1 MPRRNQRAEEQS
13 QAVSNAAQTLFAN
26 IRFMSVDN
34 PVHVL
39 AITSSVPNEGKTFV
53 SVNIAS
59 AIAASGA
66 STRLVEC
73 DMRRRSVATRI
84 GVNAQ
89 TGIYSVMTGQVS
101 LEQAAVRTPTKTLY
115 FLDAEPHIPNPSN
128 ILNSHHFQSFLDNAR
143 GRFDYVVFDTPPVTT
158 FVDAAVLGTK
168 VDAVLLVARENFV
181 KRAELQQAVDQLR
194 ASGCN
199 LAGVVM
205 NGCDFGKGNSYYSYY
220 YENGEGGRRNRAEEE
235 ASAPKFVPAKPQPQ
249 TAPASR
255 PASNGHQN
263 GSASQTPVP
272 AGPPPRRSQPQRAAQ
287 PQQQVRAAQSQPQPA
302 PAQRPAQQ
310 PQVATQPQ
318 LQRTHVA
325 GPGDTAM
332 YQRLA
337 EQSRVARAGR
347 SYPRYDDEE
356 Y

>member
-1 MPRRNQRAEEQS
+1 MPRRNQRAEEQG
-13 QAVSNAAQTLFAN
+13 QAVANAAQTLFAN

-39 AITSSVPNEGKTFV
+39 AITSSILNEGKTFV
-53 SVNIAS
+53 SMNLAS

-66 STRLVEC
+66 STLLVEC
-73 DMRRRSVATRI
+73 DMRRRSMAARI
-84 GVNAQ
+84 GVHAQ
-89 TGIYSVMTGQVS
+89 YGIYSVMTGQVS
-101 LEQAAVRTPTKTLY
+101 LEQAAVRTPTKNLY

-143 GRFDYVVFDTPPVTT
+143 SRFDYVVFDTPPVTT

-194 ASGCN
+194 ASNCN

-235 ASAPKFVPAKPQPQ
+235 TSAPKFVPAKPQQPS
-249 TAPASR
+249 AKS
-255 PASNGHQN
+255 ASNARKG
-263 GSASQTPVP
+263 GAASQQPVP
-272 AGPPPRRSQPQRAAQ
+272 AGPPPRRSQAQRTAQPAQSQARVAQ
-287 PQQQVRAAQSQPQPA
+287 PQVVT
-302 PAQRPAQQ
+302 AQRPVQQ

-318 LQRTHVA
+318 SQRTHMA

-337 EQSRVARAGR
+337 EQSRVARTGR
-347 SYPRYDDEE
+347 SYPRYDDED

>member
-53 SVNIAS
+53 SVNLAS

-66 STRLVEC
+66 STLLVEC
-73 DMRRRSVATRI
+73 DMRRRNIAARI
-84 GVNAQ
+84 GVHAQ
-89 TGIYSVMTGQVS
+89 YGIYSVMTSQVP
-101 LEQAAVRTPTKTLY
+101 LEQAAVRTPTKNLY

-143 GRFDYVVFDTPPVTT
+143 SRFDYVVFDTPPVTT

-168 VDAVLLVARENFV
+168 VDAVLLVARESFV

-194 ASGCN
+194 ASNCN

-220 YENGEGGRRNRAEEE
+220 YESGEGGRHNHAEEE
-235 ASAPKFVPAKPQPQ
+235 TNAPKFVPAKPQPQ
-249 TAPASR
+249 KAPVSR
-255 PASNGHQN
+255 PTSNGHQN

-272 AGPPPRRSQPQRAAQ
+272 AGPPPRRSQPQQQARAAQ
-287 PQQQVRAAQSQPQPA
+287 PQPQAA

-310 PQVATQPQ
+310 PQAAPQPQ
-318 LQRTHVA
+318 LQRTHVP

-337 EQSRVARAGR
+337 EQSRAARGNR

>member
-1 MPRRNQRAEEQS
+1 MPRRNQRAEEQG
-13 QAVSNAAQTLFAN
+13 QAVANAAQTLFAN

-39 AITSSVPNEGKTFV
+39 AITSSIPSEGKTFV
-53 SVNIAS
+53 SMNLAS

-66 STRLVEC
+66 STLLVEC
-73 DMRRRSVATRI
+73 DMRRRSMAARI
-84 GVNAQ
+84 GVHAQ
-89 TGIYSVMTGQVS
+89 YGIYSVMTGQVS
-101 LEQAAVRTPTKTLY
+101 LEQAAVRTPTKNLY

-143 GRFDYVVFDTPPVTT
+143 SRFDYVVFDTPPITT

-199 LAGVVM
+199 LAGIVM

-235 ASAPKFVPAKPQPQ
+235 SSAPKFVPAKPQQ
-249 TAPASR
+249 SSAKS
-255 PASNGHQN
+255 ASNARKGGAAPQQ
-263 GSASQTPVP
+263 SVP
-272 AGPPPRRSQPQRAAQ
+272 AGPPPRRSQAQRASQPAQSQARAAQ
-287 PQQQVRAAQSQPQPA
+287 PQVVT
-302 PAQRPAQQ
+302 AQRPVQQ

-318 LQRTHVA
+318 SLLNNTSNCAVW
-325 GPGDTAM
+325 
-332 YQRLA
+332 
-337 EQSRVARAGR
+337 S
-347 SYPRYDDEE
+347 S
-356 Y
+356 

>member
-1 MPRRNQRAEEQS
+1 MPRRNQRAEEQG
-13 QAVSNAAQTLFAN
+13 QAVANAAQTLFAN

-39 AITSSVPNEGKTFV
+39 AVTSSVHNEGKTFV
-53 SVNIAS
+53 SMNLAS

-66 STRLVEC
+66 STLLVEC
-73 DMRRRSVATRI
+73 DMRRRSMAARI
-84 GVNAQ
+84 GVHAQ
-89 TGIYSVMTGQVS
+89 YGIYSVMTGQVS
-101 LEQAAVRTPTKTLY
+101 LEQAAVRTPTKNLY

-143 GRFDYVVFDTPPVTT
+143 SRFDYVLFDTPPVTT

-194 ASGCN
+194 ASNCN

-235 ASAPKFVPAKPQPQ
+235 WSAPKFVPAKPQQ
-249 TAPASR
+249 APAR
-255 PASNGHQN
+255 QASSMHKG
-263 GSASQTPVP
+263 GAASQPPVP
-272 AGPPPRRSQPQRAAQ
+272 AGPPPRRSQAQPAQPQARAAQ
-287 PQQQVRAAQSQPQPA
+287 PQVVT
-302 PAQRPAQQ
+302 AQRPVQQ
-310 PQVATQPQ
+310 PQVATQP
-318 LQRTHVA
+318 LSQRTHVA
-325 GPGDTAM
+325 GPGDSAM
-332 YQRLA
+332 YLRLA

-347 SYPRYDDEE
+347 SYPRYDDED

>member
-1 MPRRNQRAEEQS
+1 MPRRNQRAEEQG
-13 QAVSNAAQTLFAN
+13 QAVANAAQTLFAN

-39 AITSSVPNEGKTFV
+39 AVTSSVPNEGKTFV
-53 SVNIAS
+53 SMNLAS

-66 STRLVEC
+66 STLLVEC
-73 DMRRRSVATRI
+73 DMRRRSMAARI
-84 GVNAQ
+84 GVHAQ
-89 TGIYSVMTGQVS
+89 YGIYSVMTGQVS
-101 LEQAAVRTPTKTLY
+101 LEQAAVRTPTKNLY

-143 GRFDYVVFDTPPVTT
+143 SRFDYVVFDTPPVTT

-194 ASGCN
+194 ASNCN

-235 ASAPKFVPAKPQPQ
+235 SSAPKFMPAKPQQ
-249 TAPASR
+249 APAR
-255 PASNGHQN
+255 PASSVHKG
-263 GSASQTPVP
+263 GAASQQPVP
-272 AGPPPRRSQPQRAAQ
+272 AGPPLRRSQAQRTAQPAQPQARAAQ
-287 PQQQVRAAQSQPQPA
+287 PQVVT
-302 PAQRPAQQ
+302 AQRPVQQ

-318 LQRTHVA
+318 SQRTHVA

-347 SYPRYDDEE
+347 SYPRYDDED

>member
-1 MPRRNQRAEEQS
+1 MPRRNQRAEEQG
-13 QAVSNAAQTLFAN
+13 QAVANAAQTLFAN

-34 PVHVL
+34 PIHVL
-39 AITSSVPNEGKTFV
+39 AITSSIPNEGKTFV
-53 SVNIAS
+53 SMNLAS

-66 STRLVEC
+66 STLLVEC
-73 DMRRRSVATRI
+73 DMRRRSMAARI
-84 GVNAQ
+84 GVHAQ
-89 TGIYSVMTGQVS
+89 SGIYSVMTGQVS
-101 LEQAAVRTPTKTLY
+101 LEQAAVRTPTKNLY

-194 ASGCN
+194 ASNCN

-220 YENGEGGRRNRAEEE
+220 YESGEGGRHNHAEEE
-235 ASAPKFVPAKPQPQ
+235 TNAPKFVPAKPQPQ
-249 TAPASR
+249 KAPASR
-255 PASNGHQN
+255 PTSNGHQN

-272 AGPPPRRSQPQRAAQ
+272 AGPPPRRSQPQQQARAAQ
-287 PQQQVRAAQSQPQPA
+287 PQPQAA

-310 PQVATQPQ
+310 PQAAPQPQ
-318 LQRTHVA
+318 LQRTHVP

-337 EQSRVARAGR
+337 EQSRIARGNR

>member
-34 PVHVL
+34 PIHVL
-39 AITSSVPNEGKTFV
+39 AITSSIPNEGKTFV
-53 SVNIAS
+53 SMNLAS

-66 STRLVEC
+66 STLLVEC
-73 DMRRRSVATRI
+73 DMRRRSMAARI
-84 GVNAQ
+84 GVHAQ
-89 TGIYSVMTGQVS
+89 YGIYSVMTGQVS
-101 LEQAAVRTPTKTLY
+101 LEQAAVRTPTKNLY

-128 ILNSHHFQSFLDNAR
+128 ILNSNHFQSFLDNAR
-143 GRFDYVVFDTPPVTT
+143 SRFDYVVFDTPPVTT

-199 LAGVVM
+199 LAGIVM
-205 NGCDFGKGNSYYSYY
+205 NSCDFGKGNSYYSYY

-249 TAPASR
+249 KAPASR

-263 GSASQTPVP
+263 GSASQTSVP

-310 PQVATQPQ
+310 PQAAAQQ
-318 LQRTHVA
+318 QFQRAHVP

>member
-66 STRLVEC
+66 STLLVEC

-84 GVNAQ
+84 GVHAQ
-89 TGIYSVMTGQVS
+89 YGIYSVMTGQVS
-101 LEQAAVRTPTKTLY
+101 LEQAAVRTPTKNLY

-143 GRFDYVVFDTPPVTT
+143 SRFDYVVFDTPPVTT

-194 ASGCN
+194 VSGCN

-235 ASAPKFVPAKPQPQ
+235 ASAPKFVPAKPQQ
-249 TAPASR
+249 ASAR
-255 PASNGHQN
+255 QASNVHTG
-263 GSASQTPVP
+263 GAASQTPVP
-272 AGPPPRRSQPQRAAQ
+272 AGPPPRRSQPQQQARAAQ
-287 PQQQVRAAQSQPQPA
+287 PQPQAA

-310 PQVATQPQ
+310 PQAAAQQ
-318 LQRTHVA
+318 QFQRAHVP

-337 EQSRVARAGR
+337 EQSRIARAGR

>member
-53 SVNIAS
+53 SVNLAS

-66 STRLVEC
+66 STLLVEC
-73 DMRRRSVATRI
+73 DMRRRSIAARI
-84 GVNAQ
+84 GVHAQ
-89 TGIYSVMTGQVS
+89 YGIYSVMTSQVP
-101 LEQAAVRTPTKTLY
+101 LEQAAVRTPTKNLY

-143 GRFDYVVFDTPPVTT
+143 SRVDYVIFDTPPVTT
-158 FVDAAVLGTK
+158 IVDAAVLGTK

-194 ASGCN
+194 ASNCN

-235 ASAPKFVPAKPQPQ
+235 ASASKFVPAKPQQASSRQ
-249 TAPASR
+249 T
-255 PASNGHQN
+255 SNVHTG
-263 GSASQTPVP
+263 GAASQQPVP
-272 AGPPPRRSQPQRAAQ
+272 AGPPPRRTQSQRAPQ
-287 PQQQVRAAQSQPQPA
+287 PQQQARAPQPQPA
-302 PAQRPAQQ
+302 PAQQRPVQQ
-310 PQVATQPQ
+310 PQAASQPQ
-318 LQRTHVA
+318 YQRAHVP
-325 GPGDTAM
+325 GPGDTAI

-337 EQSRVARAGR
+337 EQSRAARGNR

>member
-1 MPRRNQRAEEQS
+1 MPRRNQRAEEQG
-13 QAVSNAAQTLFAN
+13 QAVANAAQTLFAN

-39 AITSSVPNEGKTFV
+39 AVTSSVPNEGKTFV
-53 SVNIAS
+53 SMNLAS

-66 STRLVEC
+66 STLLVEC
-73 DMRRRSVATRI
+73 DMRRRSMAGRI
-84 GVNAQ
+84 GVHAQ
-89 TGIYSVMTGQVS
+89 YGIYSVMTGQVS
-101 LEQAAVRTPTKTLY
+101 LEQAAVRTPTKNLY

-194 ASGCN
+194 ASNCN

-220 YENGEGGRRNRAEEE
+220 YESGEGGRHNHAEEE
-235 ASAPKFVPAKPQPQ
+235 TNAPKFVPAKPQPQ
-249 TAPASR
+249 KAPASR
-255 PASNGHQN
+255 PTSNGHQN

-272 AGPPPRRSQPQRAAQ
+272 AGPPPRRSQPQQQARAAQ
-287 PQQQVRAAQSQPQPA
+287 PQPQPQPA

-310 PQVATQPQ
+310 PQAASQPQ
-318 LQRTHVA
+318 YQRAHVP

-337 EQSRVARAGR
+337 EQSRAVRGNR

>member
-1 MPRRNQRAEEQS
+1 MPRRNQRAEEQG
-13 QAVSNAAQTLFAN
+13 QAVANAAQTLFAN

-39 AITSSVPNEGKTFV
+39 AVTSSVPNEGKTFV
-53 SVNIAS
+53 SMNLAS

-66 STRLVEC
+66 STLLVEC
-73 DMRRRSVATRI
+73 DMRRRSMAARI
-84 GVNAQ
+84 GVHAQ
-89 TGIYSVMTGQVS
+89 YGIYSVMTGQVS
-101 LEQAAVRTPTKTLY
+101 LEQAAVRTPTKNLY

-143 GRFDYVVFDTPPVTT
+143 SRFDYVLFDTPPVTT

-194 ASGCN
+194 ASNCN

-235 ASAPKFVPAKPQPQ
+235 WSAPKFVPAKPQQ
-249 TAPASR
+249 APAR
-255 PASNGHQN
+255 PASSMHKG
-263 GSASQTPVP
+263 GAASQPPVP
-272 AGPPPRRSQPQRAAQ
+272 AGPPPRRSQAQPAQPQARAAQ
-287 PQQQVRAAQSQPQPA
+287 PQVVT
-302 PAQRPAQQ
+302 AQRPVQQ

-318 LQRTHVA
+318 SQRTLVA

-347 SYPRYDDEE
+347 SYPRYDDED

>member
-66 STRLVEC
+66 STLLVEC

-84 GVNAQ
+84 GVHAQ

-101 LEQAAVRTPTKTLY
+101 LEQAAVRTPTKNLY

-194 ASGCN
+194 ASNCN

-220 YENGEGGRRNRAEEE
+220 YESGEGGRHNHAEEE
-235 ASAPKFVPAKPQPQ
+235 TNAPKFVPAKPQPQ
-249 TAPASR
+249 KAPASR
-255 PASNGHQN
+255 PTSNGHQN

-272 AGPPPRRSQPQRAAQ
+272 AGPPPRRSQPQQQARAAQ
-287 PQQQVRAAQSQPQPA
+287 PQPQPQPA

-310 PQVATQPQ
+310 PQAASQPQ
-318 LQRTHVA
+318 YQRAHVP

-337 EQSRVARAGR
+337 EQSRIARGNR

>member
-1 MPRRNQRAEEQS
+1 MPRRNQRAEEQG
-13 QAVSNAAQTLFAN
+13 QAVANAAQTLFAN

-34 PVHVL
+34 PIHVL
-39 AITSSVPNEGKTFV
+39 AITSSIPNEGKTFV
-53 SVNIAS
+53 SMNLAS

-66 STRLVEC
+66 STLLVEC
-73 DMRRRSVATRI
+73 DMRRRSMAARI
-84 GVNAQ
+84 GVHAQ
-89 TGIYSVMTGQVS
+89 YGIYSVMTGQVS
-101 LEQAAVRTPTKTLY
+101 LEQAAVRTPTKNLY

-143 GRFDYVVFDTPPVTT
+143 SRFDYVVFDTPPVTT

-199 LAGVVM
+199 LAGIVM
-205 NGCDFGKGNSYYSYY
+205 NSCDFGKGNSYYSYY

-235 ASAPKFVPAKPQPQ
+235 SSAPKFVPAKPQQ
-249 TAPASR
+249 SSAKS
-255 PASNGHQN
+255 ASNARKG
-263 GSASQTPVP
+263 GAASQQSVP
-272 AGPPPRRSQPQRAAQ
+272 AGPPPRRSQAQHASQPAQSQARAAQ
-287 PQQQVRAAQSQPQPA
+287 PQVAT
-302 PAQRPAQQ
+302 AQRPVQQ

-318 LQRTHVA
+318 SQRTNVP

-347 SYPRYDDEE
+347 SYPRYDDED

>member
-1 MPRRNQRAEEQS
+1 MPRRNQRAEEQG
-13 QAVSNAAQTLFAN
+13 QAVANAAQTLFAN

-53 SVNIAS
+53 SMNLAS

-66 STRLVEC
+66 STLLVEC
-73 DMRRRSVATRI
+73 DMRRRSMAARI
-84 GVNAQ
+84 GVHAQ
-89 TGIYSVMTGQVS
+89 YGIYSVMTGQVS
-101 LEQAAVRTPTKTLY
+101 LEQAAMRAPTKNLY

-143 GRFDYVVFDTPPVTT
+143 SRFDYVVFDTPPVTT

-235 ASAPKFVPAKPQPQ
+235 SSAPKFVPAKPQQ
-249 TAPASR
+249 ASAKPASMHKGG
-255 PASNGHQN
+255 A
-263 GSASQTPVP
+263 ASQQSVP
-272 AGPPPRRSQPQRAAQ
+272 AGPPPRRSQPQRTAQ
-287 PQQQVRAAQSQPQPA
+287 PAQSQARATQPQVA
-302 PAQRPAQQ
+302 TAQRPVQQ

-318 LQRTHVA
+318 FQRSNVA

-347 SYPRYDDEE
+347 SYPRYNEE
-356 Y
+356 DY

>member
-1 MPRRNQRAEEQS
+1 MPRRNQRAEEQG
-13 QAVSNAAQTLFAN
+13 QAVANAAQTLFAN

-39 AITSSVPNEGKTFV
+39 AVTSSVPNEGKTFV
-53 SVNIAS
+53 SMNLAS

-66 STRLVEC
+66 STLLVEC
-73 DMRRRSVATRI
+73 DMRRRSMAARI
-84 GVNAQ
+84 GVHAQ
-89 TGIYSVMTGQVS
+89 YGIYSVMTGQVS
-101 LEQAAVRTPTKTLY
+101 LEQAAVRTPTKNLY

-143 GRFDYVVFDTPPVTT
+143 SRFDYVLFDTPPVTT
-158 FVDAAVLGTK
+158 VVDAAVLGTK

-194 ASGCN
+194 ASNCN

-235 ASAPKFVPAKPQPQ
+235 SSAPKFMPAKPQQ
-249 TAPASR
+249 APAK
-255 PASNGHQN
+255 PASSMHKG
-263 GSASQTPVP
+263 GAASQQPVP
-272 AGPPPRRSQPQRAAQ
+272 AGPPPRRSQAQRTAQPAQSQARAAQ
-287 PQQQVRAAQSQPQPA
+287 PQVVT
-302 PAQRPAQQ
+302 AQRPVQQ
-310 PQVATQPQ
+310 PQVATQPKS
-318 LQRTHVA
+318 QRTHVA

-347 SYPRYDDEE
+347 SYPRYDDED

>member
-1 MPRRNQRAEEQS
+1 MPRRNQRAEEQG
-13 QAVSNAAQTLFAN
+13 QAVANAAQTLFAN

-34 PVHVL
+34 PIHVL
-39 AITSSVPNEGKTFV
+39 AITSSIPNEGKTFV
-53 SVNIAS
+53 SMNLAS

-66 STRLVEC
+66 STLLVEC
-73 DMRRRSVATRI
+73 DMRRRSMAARI
-84 GVNAQ
+84 GVHAQ
-89 TGIYSVMTGQVS
+89 YGIYSVMTGQVS
-101 LEQAAVRTPTKTLY
+101 LEQAAVRTPTKNLY

-128 ILNSHHFQSFLDNAR
+128 ILNSNHFQSFLDNAR

-194 ASGCN
+194 ASNCN

-220 YENGEGGRRNRAEEE
+220 YESGEGGRHNHAEEE
-235 ASAPKFVPAKPQPQ
+235 TNAPKFVPAKPQPQ
-249 TAPASR
+249 KAPASR
-255 PASNGHQN
+255 PTSNGHQN

-272 AGPPPRRSQPQRAAQ
+272 AGPPPRRSQPQQQARAAQ
-287 PQQQVRAAQSQPQPA
+287 PQPQAA

-310 PQVATQPQ
+310 PQAAPQPQ
-318 LQRTHVA
+318 LQRTHVP

-337 EQSRVARAGR
+337 EQSRIARGNR

>member
-53 SVNIAS
+53 SVNLAS

-66 STRLVEC
+66 STLLVEC
-73 DMRRRSVATRI
+73 DMRRRSIAARI
-84 GVNAQ
+84 GVHAQ
-89 TGIYSVMTGQVS
+89 YGIYSVMTSQVP
-101 LEQAAVRTPTKTLY
+101 LEQAAVRTPTKNLY

-143 GRFDYVVFDTPPVTT
+143 SRFDYVVFDTPPVTT

-194 ASGCN
+194 ASNCN

-220 YENGEGGRRNRAEEE
+220 YESGEGGRRNRAEEE
-235 ASAPKFVPAKPQPQ
+235 ASAPKFVPAKPQQ
-249 TAPASR
+249 ASSR
-255 PASNGHQN
+255 QASNVHTG
-263 GSASQTPVP
+263 GAASQQPVP
-272 AGPPPRRSQPQRAAQ
+272 AGPPPRRTQSQRAPQ
-287 PQQQVRAAQSQPQPA
+287 PQQQARAAQPQPA
-302 PAQRPAQQ
+302 PAQQRPVQQ
-310 PQVATQPQ
+310 PQAASQPQ
-318 LQRTHVA
+318 YQRAHVP
-325 GPGDTAM
+325 GPGDTAI

-337 EQSRVARAGR
+337 EQSRAARGNR

>member
-1 MPRRNQRAEEQS
+1 MPRRNQRAEEQG
-13 QAVSNAAQTLFAN
+13 QAVANAAQTLFAN

-34 PVHVL
+34 PIHVL
-39 AITSSVPNEGKTFV
+39 AITSSIPNEGKTFV
-53 SVNIAS
+53 SMNLAS

-66 STRLVEC
+66 STLLVEC
-73 DMRRRSVATRI
+73 DMRRRSMAARI
-84 GVNAQ
+84 GVHAQ
-89 TGIYSVMTGQVS
+89 YGIYSVMTGQVS
-101 LEQAAVRTPTKTLY
+101 LEQAAVRTPTKNLY

-128 ILNSHHFQSFLDNAR
+128 ILNSNHFQSFLDNAR
-143 GRFDYVVFDTPPVTT
+143 SRFDYVVFDTPPVTT

-194 ASGCN
+194 ASNCN

-220 YENGEGGRRNRAEEE
+220 YESGEGGRHNHAEEE
-235 ASAPKFVPAKPQPQ
+235 TNAPKFVPAKPQPQ
-249 TAPASR
+249 KAPASR

-272 AGPPPRRSQPQRAAQ
+272 AGPPPRRSQPQQQARAAQ
-287 PQQQVRAAQSQPQPA
+287 PQPQAA

-310 PQVATQPQ
+310 PQAAPQPQ
-318 LQRTHVA
+318 LQRTHVP

-337 EQSRVARAGR
+337 EQSRIARGNR

>member
-1 MPRRNQRAEEQS
+1 MPRRNQRAEEQG
-13 QAVSNAAQTLFAN
+13 QAVANAAQTLFAN

-39 AITSSVPNEGKTFV
+39 AITSSILSEGKTFV
-53 SVNIAS
+53 SMNLAS

-66 STRLVEC
+66 STLLVEC
-73 DMRRRSVATRI
+73 DMRRRSMAARI
-84 GVNAQ
+84 GVHAQ
-89 TGIYSVMTGQVS
+89 YGIYSVMTGQVS
-101 LEQAAVRTPTKTLY
+101 LEQAAVRTPTKNLY

-143 GRFDYVVFDTPPVTT
+143 SRFDYVVFDTPPVTT

-181 KRAELQQAVDQLR
+181 KRAELQQAVDQLH

-235 ASAPKFVPAKPQPQ
+235 SSAPKFVPAKPQQ
-249 TAPASR
+249 SSAKS
-255 PASNGHQN
+255 ASNARKG
-263 GSASQTPVP
+263 GAASQQPVP
-272 AGPPPRRSQPQRAAQ
+272 AGPPPRRSQAQRTAQPAQPQARAAQ
-287 PQQQVRAAQSQPQPA
+287 PQVVT
-302 PAQRPAQQ
+302 AQRPVQQ

-318 LQRTHVA
+318 RTNVP

-347 SYPRYDDEE
+347 SYPRYDDED

>member
-1 MPRRNQRAEEQS
+1 MPRRNQRAEEQN

-53 SVNIAS
+53 SMNLAS

-66 STRLVEC
+66 STLLVEC
-73 DMRRRSVATRI
+73 DMRRRSLAARI
-84 GVNAQ
+84 GVHAQ
-89 TGIYSVMTGQVS
+89 YGIYSVMTGQVS
-101 LEQAAVRTPTKTLY
+101 LEQAAVRTPTKNLY

-143 GRFDYVVFDTPPVTT
+143 SRFDYVLFDTPPVTT

-235 ASAPKFVPAKPQPQ
+235 ASAPKFVPAKPQQ
-249 TAPASR
+249 ASAK
-255 PASNGHQN
+255 PASNVRKG
-263 GSASQTPVP
+263 GAASQQPVP

-287 PQQQVRAAQSQPQPA
+287 QAAQSQPRAPQPQAA
-302 PAQRPAQQ
+302 PAQRPVQQ
-310 PQVATQPQ
+310 PKVATQPQ
-318 LQRTHVA
+318 FQHANVP

-337 EQSRVARAGR
+337 AQSRVARAGR
-347 SYPRYDDEE
+347 SYPRYDDED

>member
-66 STRLVEC
+66 STLLVEC
-73 DMRRRSVATRI
+73 DMRRRSMAARI
-84 GVNAQ
+84 GVHAQ
-89 TGIYSVMTGQVS
+89 HGIYSVMTGQVS
-101 LEQAAVRTPTKTLY
+101 LEQAAVRTPTKNLY

-194 ASGCN
+194 ASNCN

-220 YENGEGGRRNRAEEE
+220 YESGEGGRHNHAEEE
-235 ASAPKFVPAKPQPQ
+235 TNAPKFVPAKPQPQ
-249 TAPASR
+249 KAPASR
-255 PASNGHQN
+255 PTSNGHQN

-272 AGPPPRRSQPQRAAQ
+272 AGPPPRRSQPQQQARAAQ
-287 PQQQVRAAQSQPQPA
+287 PQPQAA

-310 PQVATQPQ
+310 PQAAAQQ
-318 LQRTHVA
+318 QFQRAHVP

>member
-1 MPRRNQRAEEQS
+1 MPRRNQRAEEQG
-13 QAVSNAAQTLFAN
+13 QAVANAAQTLFAN

-53 SVNIAS
+53 SMNLAS

-66 STRLVEC
+66 STLLVEC
-73 DMRRRSVATRI
+73 DMRRRSMAARI
-84 GVNAQ
+84 GVHAQ
-89 TGIYSVMTGQVS
+89 YGIYSVMTGQVS
-101 LEQAAVRTPTKTLY
+101 LEQAAMRAPTKNLY

-143 GRFDYVVFDTPPVTT
+143 SRFDYVVFDTPPVTT

-205 NGCDFGKGNSYYSYY
+205 NSCDFGKGNSYYSYY

-235 ASAPKFVPAKPQPQ
+235 TNAPKFVPAKPQQ
-249 TAPASR
+249 ASAK
-255 PASNGHQN
+255 PGSNVHKG
-263 GSASQTPVP
+263 GAASQQSVP
-272 AGPPPRRSQPQRAAQ
+272 AGPPPRRSQAQRTAQPAQPQTRAAQ
-287 PQQQVRAAQSQPQPA
+287 PQAA
-302 PAQRPAQQ
+302 PAQRPVQQ

-318 LQRTHVA
+318 FQRTTVA

-337 EQSRVARAGR
+337 EQSRVARAGH
-347 SYPRYDDEE
+347 SYPRYDDED

>member
-1 MPRRNQRAEEQS
+1 MPRRNQRAEEQG
-13 QAVSNAAQTLFAN
+13 QAVANAAQTLFAN

-34 PVHVL
+34 PIHVL
-39 AITSSVPNEGKTFV
+39 AITSSIPSEGKTFV
-53 SVNIAS
+53 SMNLAS

-66 STRLVEC
+66 STLLVEC
-73 DMRRRSVATRI
+73 DMRRRSMAARI
-84 GVNAQ
+84 GVHAQ
-89 TGIYSVMTGQVS
+89 YGIYSVMTGQVS
-101 LEQAAVRTPTKTLY
+101 LEQAAVRTPTKNLY

-128 ILNSHHFQSFLDNAR
+128 ILNSNHFQSFLDNAR

-194 ASGCN
+194 ASNCN

-205 NGCDFGKGNSYYSYY
+205 SGCDFGKGNSYYSYY
-220 YENGEGGRRNRAEEE
+220 YESGEGGRHNHAEEE
-235 ASAPKFVPAKPQPQ
+235 TNAPKFVPAKPQQ
-249 TAPASR
+249 ASAR
-255 PASNGHQN
+255 QASNVHTG
-263 GSASQTPVP
+263 GAASQQPVP
-272 AGPPPRRSQPQRAAQ
+272 AGPPPRRTQSQQQARAA
-287 PQQQVRAAQSQPQPA
+287 QPA
-302 PAQRPAQQ
+302 PAQQRPVQQ
-310 PQVATQPQ
+310 PQAASQPQ
-318 LQRTHVA
+318 YQRTHVP
-325 GPGDTAM
+325 GPGDTAI

>member
-66 STRLVEC
+66 STLLVEC

-84 GVNAQ
+84 GVHAQ

-101 LEQAAVRTPTKTLY
+101 LEQAAVRTPTKNLY

-194 ASGCN
+194 ASNCN

-220 YENGEGGRRNRAEEE
+220 YESGEGGRHNHAEEE
-235 ASAPKFVPAKPQPQ
+235 TNAPKFVPAKPQQ
-249 TAPASR
+249 ASAR
-255 PASNGHQN
+255 QVSNVHTG
-263 GSASQTPVP
+263 GAASQQPVP

-287 PQQQVRAAQSQPQPA
+287 PQQQARAAQPQPQAA

-310 PQVATQPQ
+310 PQAAPQPQ
-318 LQRTHVA
+318 LQRTHVP

-337 EQSRVARAGR
+337 EQSRIARGNR

>member
-66 STRLVEC
+66 STLLVEC

-84 GVNAQ
+84 GVHAQ

-101 LEQAAVRTPTKTLY
+101 LEQAAVRTPTKNLY

-194 ASGCN
+194 ASNCN

-235 ASAPKFVPAKPQPQ
+235 ASAPKFVPAKPQQ
-249 TAPASR
+249 ASAR
-255 PASNGHQN
+255 QASNVHTG
-263 GSASQTPVP
+263 GAASQQPVP
-272 AGPPPRRSQPQRAAQ
+272 AGPPPRRSQPQQQARAAQ
-287 PQQQVRAAQSQPQPA
+287 PQPQAA

-310 PQVATQPQ
+310 PQAAPQPQ
-318 LQRTHVA
+318 LQRTHVP

-337 EQSRVARAGR
+337 EQSRIARGNR

>member
-1 MPRRNQRAEEQS
+1 MPRRNQRAEEQG
-13 QAVSNAAQTLFAN
+13 QAVANAAQTLFAN

-34 PVHVL
+34 PIHVL
-39 AITSSVPNEGKTFV
+39 AITSSIPNEGKTFV
-53 SVNIAS
+53 SMNLAS

-66 STRLVEC
+66 STLLVEC
-73 DMRRRSVATRI
+73 DMRRRSMAARI
-84 GVNAQ
+84 GVHAQ
-89 TGIYSVMTGQVS
+89 YGIYSVMTGQVS
-101 LEQAAVRTPTKTLY
+101 LEQAAVRTPTKNLY

-128 ILNSHHFQSFLDNAR
+128 ILNSNHFQSFLDNAR
-143 GRFDYVVFDTPPVTT
+143 SRFDYVVFDTPPVTT

-235 ASAPKFVPAKPQPQ
+235 ASAPKFVPAKPQQ
-249 TAPASR
+249 ASAR
-255 PASNGHQN
+255 QASNVHTG
-263 GSASQTPVP
+263 GAASQQPVP
-272 AGPPPRRSQPQRAAQ
+272 AGPPPRRSQPQQQARAAQ
-287 PQQQVRAAQSQPQPA
+287 PQPQAA

-310 PQVATQPQ
+310 PQAAPQPQ
-318 LQRTHVA
+318 LQRTHVP

-337 EQSRVARAGR
+337 EQSRIARGNR

>member
-1 MPRRNQRAEEQS
+1 MPRRNQRAEEQG
-13 QAVSNAAQTLFAN
+13 QAVANAAQTLFAN

-39 AITSSVPNEGKTFV
+39 AITSSIPNEGKTFV
-53 SVNIAS
+53 SMNLAS

-66 STRLVEC
+66 STLLVEC
-73 DMRRRSVATRI
+73 DMRHRSMAARI
-84 GVNAQ
+84 GVHAQ
-89 TGIYSVMTGQVS
+89 YGIYSVMTGQVS
-101 LEQAAVRTPTKTLY
+101 LEQAAVRTPTKNLY

-143 GRFDYVVFDTPPVTT
+143 SRFDYVVFDTPPVTT

-199 LAGVVM
+199 LAGIVM
-205 NGCDFGKGNSYYSYY
+205 NSCDFGKGNSYYSYY

-235 ASAPKFVPAKPQPQ
+235 SNAPKFVPAKPQQ
-249 TAPASR
+249 SSAKS
-255 PASNGHQN
+255 ASNARKG
-263 GSASQTPVP
+263 GAASQQSVP
-272 AGPPPRRSQPQRAAQ
+272 AGPPPRRSQAQRASQTAQSQARAAQ
-287 PQQQVRAAQSQPQPA
+287 PQVVTAQLPV
-302 PAQRPAQQ
+302 QQ

-318 LQRTHVA
+318 SQRTNVP

-347 SYPRYDDEE
+347 SYPRYDDED

>member
-53 SVNIAS
+53 SMNLAS

-66 STRLVEC
+66 NTLLVEC
-73 DMRRRSVATRI
+73 DMRRRSMAARI
-84 GVNAQ
+84 GVHAQ
-89 TGIYSVMTGQVS
+89 YGIYSVMTGQVS
-101 LEQAAVRTPTKTLY
+101 LEQAAVRTPTKNLY

-143 GRFDYVVFDTPPVTT
+143 SRFDYVLFDTPPVTT

-235 ASAPKFVPAKPQPQ
+235 ASAPKFVPAKPQ
-249 TAPASR
+249 ASAKPASSVHKGG
-255 PASNGHQN
+255 A
-263 GSASQTPVP
+263 ASQQPVP
-272 AGPPPRRSQPQRAAQ
+272 AGPPPRRSQSQRAAQ
-287 PQQQVRAAQSQPQPA
+287 PGQPQARAAQPQAA
-302 PAQRPAQQ
+302 PAQRAVQQ

-318 LQRTHVA
+318 FQRASVP

-347 SYPRYDDEE
+347 SYPRYDDED

>member
-1 MPRRNQRAEEQS
+1 MPRRNQRAEEQG
-13 QAVSNAAQTLFAN
+13 QAVANAAQTLFAN

-53 SVNIAS
+53 SMNLAS

-66 STRLVEC
+66 STLLVEC
-73 DMRRRSVATRI
+73 DMRRRSMAARI
-84 GVNAQ
+84 GVHAQ
-89 TGIYSVMTGQVS
+89 HGIYSVMTGQVS
-101 LEQAAVRTPTKTLY
+101 LEQAAVRTPTKNLY

-128 ILNSHHFQSFLDNAR
+128 ILNSHHFQNFLDNAR
-143 GRFDYVVFDTPPVTT
+143 SRFDYVVFDTPPVTT

-194 ASGCN
+194 ASNCN

-220 YENGEGGRRNRAEEE
+220 YENGEGGLRNRAEEE
-235 ASAPKFVPAKPQPQ
+235 SSAPKFVPAKSQQ
-249 TAPASR
+249 VPAAR
-255 PASNGHQN
+255 PASDGYQG

-287 PQQQVRAAQSQPQPA
+287 PQQQARATQPQPQPQPT

-310 PQVATQPQ
+310 SQAAVQQ
-318 LQRTHVA
+318 QFQRTHVA

-347 SYPRYDDEE
+347 SYPRYDDED

>member
-66 STRLVEC
+66 STLLVEC

-84 GVNAQ
+84 GVHAPY
-89 TGIYSVMTGQVS
+89 GIYSVMTGQVS
-101 LEQAAVRTPTKTLY
+101 LEQAAVRTPTKNLY

-143 GRFDYVVFDTPPVTT
+143 SRFDYVVFDTPPVTT

-235 ASAPKFVPAKPQPQ
+235 ASAPKFVPAKPQQ
-249 TAPASR
+249 ASAR
-255 PASNGHQN
+255 QASNVHTG
-263 GSASQTPVP
+263 GAASQQPVT
-272 AGPPPRRSQPQRAAQ
+272 AGPPPRRSQPQQQARAAQ
-287 PQQQVRAAQSQPQPA
+287 PQPQPQPA

-310 PQVATQPQ
+310 PQAASQPQ
-318 LQRTHVA
+318 YQRAHVP

-337 EQSRVARAGR
+337 EQSRAARGNR

>member
-1 MPRRNQRAEEQS
+1 MPRRNQRAEEQG
-13 QAVSNAAQTLFAN
+13 QAVANAAQTLFAN

-39 AITSSVPNEGKTFV
+39 AVTSSVPNEGKTFV
-53 SVNIAS
+53 SMNLAS

-66 STRLVEC
+66 STLLVEC
-73 DMRRRSVATRI
+73 DMRRRSMAARI
-84 GVNAQ
+84 GVHAQ
-89 TGIYSVMTGQVS
+89 YGIYSVMTGQVS
-101 LEQAAVRTPTKTLY
+101 LEQAAVRTPTKNLY

-143 GRFDYVVFDTPPVTT
+143 SRFDYVLFDTPPVTT

-194 ASGCN
+194 ASNCN

-235 ASAPKFVPAKPQPQ
+235 WSAPKFVPAKPQQ
-249 TAPASR
+249 APAR
-255 PASNGHQN
+255 PASSMHKG
-263 GSASQTPVP
+263 GAASQPPVP
-272 AGPPPRRSQPQRAAQ
+272 AGPPPRRSQAQPAQPQARAAQ
-287 PQQQVRAAQSQPQPA
+287 PQVVT
-302 PAQRPAQQ
+302 AQRPVQQ

-318 LQRTHVA
+318 SQRIHVA

-347 SYPRYDDEE
+347 SYPRYDDED

>member
-1 MPRRNQRAEEQS
+1 MPRRNQRAEEQG
-13 QAVSNAAQTLFAN
+13 QAVANAAQTLFAN

-53 SVNIAS
+53 SMNLAS

-66 STRLVEC
+66 STLLVEC
-73 DMRRRSVATRI
+73 DMRRRSMAARI
-84 GVNAQ
+84 GVHAQ
-89 TGIYSVMTGQVS
+89 YGIYSVMTGQVS
-101 LEQAAVRTPTKTLY
+101 LGQAAVRTPTKNLY

-143 GRFDYVVFDTPPVTT
+143 SRFDYVVFDTPPVTT

-235 ASAPKFVPAKPQPQ
+235 SSAPKFVPAKPQQ
-249 TAPASR
+249 APAR
-255 PASNGHQN
+255 PVSSMHKGGA
-263 GSASQTPVP
+263 ASQQPVP
-272 AGPPPRRSQPQRAAQ
+272 AGPPPRRSQAQRTAQPAQPQARAAQ
-287 PQQQVRAAQSQPQPA
+287 PQVVT
-302 PAQRPAQQ
+302 AQRPVQQ
-310 PQVATQPQ
+310 PQVATQSQ
-318 LQRTHVA
+318 SQRAHVA

-347 SYPRYDDEE
+347 SYPRYDDED